1 MTNKLIIAISS
12 SPSSASR
19 TAKVVDYV
27 LQNLAT
33 DTLLTR
39 HIQLRDMD
47 PEALLL
53 AKSGHVS
60 VSRTVT
66 AIQQADGLVIATPIF
81 KASYSGLLK
90 VFLDLLP
97 QFALAGKAILPI
109 ATGGS
114 LAHLLALDYGLRPVL
129 QSMGA
134 RHIVQS
140 LFVPESEMKL
150 VDDKMQIG
158 EQTELILQEA
168 SYHFRLAVEGASED
182 RFLGHPRPTR
192 TEPSI

>member
-66 AIQQADGLVIATPIF
+66 AIEQADGLVIATPIF
-81 KASYSGLLK
+81 
-90 VFLDLLP
+90 P
-97 QFALAGKAILPI
+97 
-109 ATGGS
+109 
-114 LAHLLALDYGLRPVL
+114 
-129 QSMGA
+129 A
-134 RHIVQS
+134 R
-140 LFVPESEMKL
+140 
-150 VDDKMQIG
+150 
-158 EQTELILQEA
+158 
-168 SYHFRLAVEGASED
+168 
-182 RFLGHPRPTR
+182 
-192 TEPSI
+192 

>member
-1 MTNKLIIAISS
+1 MTNKLIVAISS
-12 SPSSASR
+12 SPSAASR
-19 TAKVVDYV
+19 TAKVVDYI
-27 LQNLAT
+27 LHDLAT

-47 PEALLL
+47 PEALIL
-53 AKSGHVS
+53 AKSAHVS
-60 VSRTVT
+60 VARTVT
-66 AIQQADGLVIATPIF
+66 AIEQADGLVIATPIF
-81 KASYSGLLK
+81 KASYAGLLK

-97 QFALAGKAILPI
+97 QFALAGKAVLPI

-150 VDDKMQIG
+150 VDEKMEIG
-158 EQTELILQEA
+158 EQTELMLREA
-168 SYHFRLAVEGASED
+168 SYHFKCAVEGASED
-182 RFLGHPRPTR
+182 RFLGHPRPAR
-192 TEPSI
+192 TEPSG

>member
-1 MTNKLIIAISS
+1 M
-12 SPSSASR
+12 
-19 TAKVVDYV
+19 VDYV

-47 PEALLL
+47 PEALML

-60 VSRTVT
+60 VARTVT
-66 AIQQADGLVIATPIF
+66 AIEQADGLVIATPIF

-150 VDDKMQIG
+150 VDDKMEIG
-158 EQTELILQEA
+158 EQTEMILREA
-168 SYHFRLAVEGASED
+168 SYHFKYAVERGSED
-182 RFLGHPRPTR
+182 RFLGHPRPSR
-192 TEPSI
+192 TEPTV

>member
-1 MTNKLIIAISS
+1 
-12 SPSSASR
+12 
-19 TAKVVDYV
+19 
-27 LQNLAT
+27 LAT

-47 PEALLL
+47 PEALIL
-53 AKSGHVS
+53 AKSAHVS
-60 VSRTVT
+60 VARTVT
-66 AIQQADGLVIATPIF
+66 AIEQADGLVIATPIF
-81 KASYSGLLK
+81 KASYAGLLK

-97 QFALAGKAILPI
+97 QFALAGKAVLPI

-150 VDDKMQIG
+150 VDEKMEIG
-158 EQTELILQEA
+158 EQTELMLREA
-168 SYHFRLAVEGASED
+168 SYHFKCAVEGASED
-182 RFLGHPRPTR
+182 RFLGHPRPAR
-192 TEPSI
+192 TEPSG

>member
-1 MTNKLIIAISS
+1 VA
-12 SPSSASR
+12 
-19 TAKVVDYV
+19 DYV
-27 LQNLAT
+27 LQGLSG
-33 DTLLTR
+33 DSLMTR

-47 PEALLL
+47 PEALML

-66 AIQQADGLVIATPIF
+66 AIEQADGLIIATPIF

-97 QFALAGKAILPI
+97 QFALAGKAVLPI

-114 LAHLLALDYGLRPVL
+114 LGHLLALDYGLRPVL

-140 LFVPESEMKL
+140 LFVPESEMRI
-150 VDDKMQIG
+150 VDDKLQIG
-158 EQTELILQEA
+158 EQTDVMLREA
-168 SYHFRLAVEGASED
+168 IHHFKLAVEATTED
-182 RFLGHPRPTR
+182 RFLGHPRPVR
-192 TEPSI
+192 TGS

>member
-1 MTNKLIIAISS
+1 MSKKLICAISG
-12 SPSSASR
+12 SPSANSR
-19 TAKVVDYV
+19 TSKVVDYV
-27 LQNLAT
+27 LRGLAGE
-33 DTLLTR
+33 TLLTR

-47 PEALLL
+47 PEALIL
-53 AKSGHVS
+53 AKSAHVS
-60 VSRTVT
+60 VARTVT
-66 AIQQADGLVIATPIF
+66 AIEQADGLIIATPIF

-114 LAHLLALDYGLRPVL
+114 VAHLLALDYGLRPVL

-140 LFVPESEMKL
+140 LFVPESEMHL
-150 VDDKMQIG
+150 VDGELKIG
-158 EQTELILQEA
+158 EQTDIILREA
-168 SYHFRLAVEGASED
+168 AYHFQCAVDATTED
-182 RFLGHPRPTR
+182 KYLGYPRPLR
-192 TEPSI
+192 TA